1 MDRREFLKILGV
13 GTATT
18 ALAGCNAGH
27 EQTGG
32 FGELG
37 PVPTD
42 KMTYRSFPALG
53 EDKVSLVLK
62 SKTGYHVIFKRC
74 DYRPLRDKYT
84 ADDIKADENTCIYIM
99 A

>member
-1 MDRREFLKILGV
+1 MNECKPF
-13 GTATT
+13 
-18 ALAGCNAGH
+18 
-27 EQTGG
+27 
-32 FGELG
+32 
-37 PVPTD
+37 
-42 KMTYRSFPALG
+42 G

-84 ADDIKADENTCIYIM
+84 TDDIKSDENTCIYIV